1 MTTSWWSSQPF
12 FFLIC
17 VDPQFIF
24 FLNLGHLFPLLF
36 FGVFFCIC
44 RLLILSVRCIASK
57 ENDRQ
62 VSNFT
67 FPHVVISFP
76 GSMCWLSCV
85 SFSVVAFV
93 KYQMATV
100 TSTYIWVFCFLPT
113 DLYVSLWIGT
123 ILILLLEFSNMSWI
137 LEKQYLQHYSF
148 LLKIALVILDPFCF
162 HKNFRIFFSISEE
175 CCGCFGQECIQS
187 AYCFRWDGHF
197 HNINSMVIMSH
208 EHMMSLH
215 FLVLHNWSG

>member
-17 VDPQFIF
+17 LDPQFIF
-24 FLNLGHLFPLLF
+24 FFKFGSFVSFTLFC
-36 FGVFFCIC
+36 GFFCIC

-67 FPHVVISFP
+67 LPHVAISFP

-162 HKNFRIFFSISEE
+162 HKNFRIFFPSLKNVV
-175 CCGCFGQECIQS
+175 GVLVRNAFNLHTVLG
-187 AYCFRWDGHF
+187 G
-197 HNINSMVIMSH
+197 MVIFIT
-208 EHMMSLH
+208 LIP
-215 FLVLHNWSG
+215 WSSWAMNTWCPSIF